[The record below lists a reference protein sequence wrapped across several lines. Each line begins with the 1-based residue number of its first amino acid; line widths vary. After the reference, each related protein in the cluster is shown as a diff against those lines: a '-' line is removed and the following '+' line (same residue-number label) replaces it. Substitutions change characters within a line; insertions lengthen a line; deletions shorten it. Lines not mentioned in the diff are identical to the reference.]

1 MLAPTSLIPGFWIPT
16 RQSSTGGDGTTSA
29 GTVTESDGSG
39 SATRVHTYATA
50 GVYTITLTGT
60 DKDGDAGQAV
70 FQFVMVYDPDG
81 GFVRGGGRID
91 SPEGSYTV
99 NPTLTGR

>member
-1 MLAPTSLIPGFWIPT
+1 MATQARPC
-16 RQSSTGGDGTTSA
+16 SSS
-29 GTVTESDGSG
+29 
-39 SATRVHTYATA
+39 
-50 GVYTITLTGT
+50 
-60 DKDGDAGQAV
+60 
-70 FQFVMVYDPDG
+70 VMVYDPDG

>member
-1 MLAPTSLIPGFWIPT
+1 M
-16 RQSSTGGDGTTSA
+16 
-29 GTVTESDGSG
+29 TESDGSG
-39 SATRVHTYATA
+39 SVIRVHTYATA
-50 GVYTITLTGT
+50 GVYTITFTVT